1 MPLLDER
8 QIDSMKKTLILAI
21 PALLLVLSG
30 CDTGSKGGTT
40 SPTEITPERQAE
52 IDAHLKEV
60 EEAEKAHQ
68 AGG

>member
-1 MPLLDER
+1 MNK
-8 QIDSMKKTLILAI
+8 ILILAI

-30 CDTGSKGGTT
+30 CAPESTGGTT

-52 IDAHLKEV
+52 IDAHNKAV

-68 AGG
+68 ASGA